1 VSGDVIVWSPGVKLE
16 TIERQ
21 VIEKAFRFYKE
32 NKTATASALGI
43 SVRTLDNK
51 FAQYTEQDKT
61 MTERGN
67 VRRQDR
73 DTWLA
78 RARGLAPVPQH
89 NSPRQAV
96 SAEAGGGVR
105 VEPATATSAELAVSV
120 HERPKVQDVLPTKAV
135 AGGHGKRR

>member
-1 VSGDVIVWSPGVKLE
+1 MSDVIMWSPGVKLE

-51 FAQYTEQDKT
+51 FAQYVEQDKT
-61 MTERGN
+61 VTEHEN
-67 VRRQDR
+67 VRRQGR

-89 NSPRQAV
+89 HTARPAAS
-96 SAEAGGGVR
+96 SEANAGVR
-105 VEPATATSAELAVSV
+105 MEPATAASAELAVSV
-120 HERPKVQDVLPTKAV
+120 HERPKVQDVLPTKSA